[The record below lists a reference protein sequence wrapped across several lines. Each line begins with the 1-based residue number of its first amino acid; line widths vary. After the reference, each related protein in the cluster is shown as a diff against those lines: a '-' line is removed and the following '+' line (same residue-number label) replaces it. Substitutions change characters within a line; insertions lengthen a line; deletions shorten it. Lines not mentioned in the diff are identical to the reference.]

1 MTQEKSK
8 KEIFKDYNLGR
19 KMEKMFRFVNAP
31 NSFTELK
38 EKSQEIQNNLE
49 NEQEKRK
56 LKSKPTSDS
65 CGYK

>member
-1 MTQEKSK
+1 MIEEKSK

-19 KMEKMFRFVNAP
+19 KMDKMFRFLNP
-31 NSFTELK
+31 PKSFTELK
-38 EKSQEIQNNLE
+38 EKSQEIQKNLE